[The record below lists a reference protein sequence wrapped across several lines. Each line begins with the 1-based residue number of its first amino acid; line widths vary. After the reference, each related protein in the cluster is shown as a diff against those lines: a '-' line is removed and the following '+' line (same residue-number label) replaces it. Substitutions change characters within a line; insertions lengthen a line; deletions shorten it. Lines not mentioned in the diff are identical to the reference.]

1 MEAKEIL
8 EKAKLFFNDLFMPP
22 TPPAP
27 PAPPAPAGPTE
38 YDLKDG
44 GKVMIDKLEAGGI
57 VMIDGNP
64 ALPGDLELMD
74 GTKLTVA
81 DNGVI
86 AAIVPGAPAAPA
98 APPDFGAQFSEFKTL
113 AESKFTEYEQNFTAY
128 KEASEAKFKE
138 YEVKLGTASK
148 VIDQL
153 LQLSQVLVDKPA
165 APADPAATT
174 RNVFKSQEE
183 ISKEEEAEKLEKQM
197 KSVFK

>member
-1 MEAKEIL
+1 MEAKVIL
-8 EKAKLFFNDLFMPP
+8 EKAKVFFNDLFN

-27 PAPPAPAGPTE
+27 PAAPAAPAAPGE

-64 ALPGDLELMD
+64 ALPGDLELAD
-74 GTKLTVA
+74 GTKITVA

-86 AAIVPGAPAAPA
+86 AAIAPGAPAAPA
-98 APPDFGAQFSEFKTL
+98 APPNFESQFAEFKTL
-113 AESKFTEYEQNFTAY
+113 AETKFTEYEQNFNTY
-128 KEASEAKFKE
+128 KEASEAKFTE
-138 YEVKLGTASK
+138 YEVKLGKANK

-165 APADPAATT
+165 AAPDPSVTT
-174 RNVFKSQEE
+174 KNIFKSQEE
-183 ISKEEEAEKLEKQM
+183 IQKEEKQQALEKQLNT
-197 KSVFK
+197 VFA